1 MAAAATTS
9 VSNLSADPL
18 ATNYGNIPL
27 EELQSKTPVHP
38 VPRTQVKALD
48 DSLVNNSVRIRGR
61 VQTIRPVSKKMAF
74 LVLRENV
81 ETVQCLVQTQ
91 PDSVSEQM
99 VKFAKAL
106 SRESVVDV
114 HGVVSIPATPIKG
127 TTQQVFISFLGFLI
141 S

>member
-1 MAAAATTS
+1 M
-9 VSNLSADPL
+9 
-18 ATNYGNIPL
+18 
-27 EELQSKTPVHP
+27 
-38 VPRTQVKALD
+38 
-48 DSLVNNSVRIRGR
+48 
-61 VQTIRPVSKKMAF
+61 SKKLAF

-99 VKFAKAL
+99 VKFTKAL

-114 HGVVSIPATPIKG
+114 HGVVSIPAAPIKG

-141 S
+141 LWCCENLILECELYCLGL